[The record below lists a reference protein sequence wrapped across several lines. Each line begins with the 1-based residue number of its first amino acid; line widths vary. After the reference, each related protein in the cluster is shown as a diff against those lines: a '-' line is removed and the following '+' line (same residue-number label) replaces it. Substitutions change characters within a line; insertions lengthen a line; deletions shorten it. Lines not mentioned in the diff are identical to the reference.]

1 MPEKKKESDEFTL
14 KTTRTMREKAKV
26 MGRCVITV
34 LKFWRICCKSK
45 KAQK

>member
-14 KTTRTMREKAKV
+14 QTTRTMREKAKV
-26 MGRCVITV
+26 IGRCVINV
-34 LKFWRICCKSK
+34 LKFWRICFKSK